1 MGMSKGHIPIR
12 TCISC
17 GTKRTKNELVRLVL
31 DAEDQLVRDVCG
43 KRQGRGAYV
52 CNATACMEKLSK
64 DKRLNRIFRTHERIR
79 VSPAISNNDG
89 AP

>member
-17 GTKRTKNELVRLVL
+17 GIKRAKNELVRLVL
-31 DAEDQLVRDVCG
+31 DAEDQLVRDVSG
-43 KRQGRGAYV
+43 KGHGRGAYV
-52 CNATACMEKLSK
+52 CNTTSCMEKLSK
-64 DKRLNRIFRTHERIR
+64 NKRLNRIFRTHECIR
-79 VSPAISNNDG
+79 VSPAFSNNDG